1 LAQTEPVVREHMDR
15 CIRIVNEL
23 NSGIPVEHRVDLRRV
38 LDPSPETW
46 DAAQAL
52 LVQTAYTQPALF
64 TLEWALAQ
72 LWLSLGIEPE
82 IMVGHSIGEFVAACL
97 AGVFS
102 LEDAMQLV
110 MVRGRLMQSAPKGSM
125 LSVRCPVD
133 DIAGELSAPMGI
145 AAVNAP
151 ALCVVAGPD
160 RLIDDYAKR
169 LEQRGIPSSRLRTS
183 HAFHS
188 PMMEGV
194 VPAFKSVVDK
204 IALNPPR
211 IPIVSTVTGEL
222 LTNTQAVDPGYWA
235 RHLRQTVMF
244 YQAMRFLWKEAPDR
258 IVIEAGPR
266 TTLCTLGKQI
276 ATDKAA
282 QITVPT
288 LDIGSKVEVGTDV
301 DEEGAFLRAVGQVWC
316 LGGNIDFSKLF
327 AGEQRRRIVLP
338 AYPFQRKRY

>member
-1 LAQTEPVVREHMDR
+1 
-15 CIRIVNEL
+15 
-23 NSGIPVEHRVDLRRV
+23 
-38 LDPSPETW
+38 
-46 DAAQAL
+46 
-52 LVQTAYTQPALF
+52 
-64 TLEWALAQ
+64 
-72 LWLSLGIEPE
+72 
-82 IMVGHSIGEFVAACL
+82 
-97 AGVFS
+97 
-102 LEDAMQLV
+102 
-110 MVRGRLMQSAPKGSM
+110 
-125 LSVRCPVD
+125 
-133 DIAGELSAPMGI
+133 MGI

-301 DEEGAFLRAVGQVWC
+301 DEEGAFLHAVGQVWC

-338 AYPFQRKRY
+338 AYPFQRKRYWVDPPAGKNLSLRSFTTESSGGVQVAGNETGAPDMNGDELAKMATVFSEQLALMDAQLDKLSIPDIDRT